1 MGEQHLLVVLFIL
14 LYKMVEMFESMDE
27 IQKCD
32 HSNESY

>member
-1 MGEQHLLVVLFIL
+1 MKLLSSIV
-14 LYKMVEMFESMDE
+14 KDGSRFEFMDN